1 MLMLFKSI
9 VLFFPNIIGTY
20 FLKDFKLFFTINV
33 QCVVNV
39 KILYFLKEILISI
52 KIFQIV
58 PIRPKHRKKSKRR
71 RRKKS
76 PSKSMRYPETD
87 DEIDGGYWHLLFLLN
102 NAPND
107 LVGCVIQKRIT
118 IILLPI
124 TKAKIFYFT
133 PQDQTTKKSNKM
145 GQKEE
150 KVEKISSLD

>member
-20 FLKDFKLFFTINV
+20 FFKKNFKLFFTIFTINV

-39 KILYFLKEILISI
+39 KMLYFLKKILISI
-52 KIFQIV
+52 KTQIFQIV

-87 DEIDGGYWHLLFLLN
+87 DEIDGGYWHLLYLLD

-107 LVGCVIQKRIT
+107 LVGFVIQKRIP
-118 IILLPI
+118 IILLLPI
-124 TKAKIFYFT
+124 TKSKIFYFT

-145 GQKEE
+145 G
-150 KVEKISSLD
+150 

>member
-33 QCVVNV
+33 QCAVNV
-39 KILYFLKEILISI
+39 KILYFLKKILISI
-52 KIFQIV
+52 KTQIFQIV

-87 DEIDGGYWHLLFLLN
+87 DEIDGGYWH
-102 NAPND
+102 
-107 LVGCVIQKRIT
+107 
-118 IILLPI
+118 
-124 TKAKIFYFT
+124 IFWIMHPST
-133 PQDQTTKKSNKM
+133 
-145 GQKEE
+145 
-150 KVEKISSLD
+150 